1 MKVYLANPHSPCGS
15 AGQNKASEGQSSR
28 GARQILLTIGY
39 FGVHFK
45 LQQPQIDQYSR
56 VKVVLCHGTICD
68 DNFNGNNVVTIL
80 HQ

>member
-1 MKVYLANPHSPCGS
+1 MKVYLANPHSSCGS

-45 LQQPQIDQYSR
+45 QQQPQIDQYSR
-56 VKVVLCHGTICD
+56 VRQCYVTGLFAT
-68 DNFNGNNVVTIL
+68 TIL
-80 HQ
+80 MATML